1 MVFSVFG
8 EQILNLGLLER
19 LVSNMKKL
27 LNGYTMSRSTLR
39 STPKREFN
47 PADPMDLAEY
57 RHYLKNG
64 GWKASCPFELQW
76 PYTSVPYM
84 IAEQIS
90 EYYIFKV
97 APKLK

>member
-1 MVFSVFG
+1 LAYSVSG
-8 EQILNLGLLER
+8 ELILNLGVLER
-19 LVSNMKKL
+19 LVGNMKKL
-27 LNGYTMSRSTLR
+27 LNGYTIARSTLR
-39 STPKREFN
+39 PSPKREFN
-47 PADPMDLAEY
+47 PADQTDLAEY

-64 GWKASCPFELQW
+64 GWKASCPFELRW
-76 PYTSVPYM
+76 PYTSVPHM

>member
-1 MVFSVFG
+1 MVYSVSG
-8 EQILNLGLLER
+8 ERILNLGVLER
-19 LVSNMKKL
+19 LVGNMKKL
-27 LNGYTMSRSTLR
+27 LNGYIMARSTLR
-39 STPKREFN
+39 PSPKREFN
-47 PADPMDLAEY
+47 PADQADLAEY

-64 GWKASCPFELQW
+64 GWKASCPFELRW
-76 PYTSVPYM
+76 PYTSVPHM